1 MLCGTNGAALAR
13 TGQCLSRCESARENL
28 IRRNIT
34 SPRRLGVIGGSQG
47 GLLVGAA
54 ITQRPELFNAAII
67 QVPLS
72 DMLRFTKLGAGASW
86 IAEYGDPTIPEQRTW
101 IEAYSPYQKLVPGK
115 TYPAPLI
122 LTSTK
127 DGRVHPAHGRK
138 AAARL
143 AALGQPY
150 FYYENIDG
158 GHSAAAN
165 LIEYARQLALEYT
178 YASRRLCL
186 E

>member
-1 MLCGTNGAALAR
+1 MWR
-13 TGQCLSRCESARENL
+13 SRH
-28 IRRNIT
+28 
-34 SPRRLGVIGGSQG
+34 
-47 GLLVGAA
+47 
-54 ITQRPELFNAAII
+54 
-67 QVPLS
+67 
-72 DMLRFTKLGAGASW
+72 
-86 IAEYGDPTIPEQRTW
+86 PEQRGW

-115 TYPAPLI
+115 TYPVPFI

-150 FYYENIDG
+150 YCYENIDG

-165 LIEYARQLALEYT
+165 LTGYARRLALEYT
-178 YASRRLCL
+178 YASRRLVD
-186 E
+186 